1 MDLTF
6 QRPGQHHYIH
16 SVSTDGIRVVDQ
28 VCTGSII
35 VSASRLITDWPV
47 SAVEDIT
54 AGHIGQ
60 ILDLEP
66 EIVLIGTGEHQV
78 FLGPEMLMHF
88 YKQPVGVEIMTTRAA
103 CDTFNILISEG
114 RNVVAALMQAAIS
127 PIISP

>member
-47 SAVEDIT
+47 STVEDIA

-60 ILDLEP
+60 ILELEP
-66 EIVLIGTGEHQV
+66 EIVLIGTGERQV
-78 FLGPEMLMHF
+78 FLGPEMLMNF
-88 YKQPVGVEIMTTRAA
+88 YKQSVGVEIMTTRAA
-103 CDTFNILISEG
+103 CDTFNILVSEG

-127 PIISP
+127 PIINP